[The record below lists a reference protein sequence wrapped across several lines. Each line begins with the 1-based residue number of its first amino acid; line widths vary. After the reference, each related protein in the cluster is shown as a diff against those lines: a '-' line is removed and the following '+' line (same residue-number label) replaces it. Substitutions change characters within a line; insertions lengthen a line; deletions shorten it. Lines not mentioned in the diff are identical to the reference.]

1 MENREIVD
9 YEELVVSNMLE
20 IQAIIRILERR
31 GITTEAEILTEIKT
45 IRDEMSNNLRRM
57 QREN

>member
-1 MENREIVD
+1 MKNREIVN

-31 GITTEAEILTEIKT
+31 GITSEAEILTEIKG
-45 IRDEMSNNLRRM
+45 IRDEMNDNLRKM